1 MVHLFHGAGCGPRGQ
16 VCPEPAAPRS
26 EAEDPLP
33 LLHLAGPPEVH
44 ALCATSVRQLL
55 KFIRISL
62 TTVQT
67 VRDIKKGVC

>member
-1 MVHLFHGAGCGPRGQ
+1 MVHLFHGAGCGSDRQ

-44 ALCATSVRQLL
+44 ALRTVSVGQLL
-55 KFIRISL
+55 EFI
-62 TTVQT
+62 
-67 VRDIKKGVC
+67 